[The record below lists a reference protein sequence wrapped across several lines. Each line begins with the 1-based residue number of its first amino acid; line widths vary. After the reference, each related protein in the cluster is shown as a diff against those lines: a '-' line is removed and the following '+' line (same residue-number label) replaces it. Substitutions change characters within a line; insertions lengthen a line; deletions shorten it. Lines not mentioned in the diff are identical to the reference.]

1 MTEGILVVVGALVVW
16 LLYRLRHW
24 PARLRGVVREVRDA
38 AVATRVLEARVEWL
52 TQLAR
57 AISGP
62 RPSAEAF
69 PFDGGQWDLI
79 GGDGKGWPAD
89 TYYKVRGLAVH
100 DGDLYAS
107 LTGPQADGPQGEVWR
122 WTEGAWACV
131 GAEADFLGSGERS
144 SIDHLF
150 SSPQGLLAAHRRG
163 VWCWAEQRW
172 SALSQGLSLDEGCG
186 PYSFADWD
194 GRVLMG
200 QWGRPRVAV
209 LGDGGLWNYLPDP
222 VGGWGRGARTIYA
235 LQAWGGHLYAAT
247 GTGKTTG
254 SASSVWRF
262 DGQRWEQVGGGGIR
276 GSWSRDGIPF
286 VLSLGVFDDRLV
298 ATISRPPDTPAAVSN
313 VWVFD
318 GDRWGA
324 WGVGATP
331 ALMAQ
336 SLIMND
342 AIDYRGHL
350 VVATGHGER
359 RAAAIWALADGEVW
373 RAVGPERLNHPG
385 RGEGGWWVY
394 RLCTDG
400 HCLYASLA
408 GHRGAAAVLRFTPR
422 RTE

>member
-1 MTEGILVVVGALVVW
+1 MW
-16 LLYRLRHW
+16 LGYRLRYW
-24 PARLRGVVREVRDA
+24 LTRLRGVVREVRAA
-38 AVATRVLEARVEWL
+38 AVATRVLEGRTEWL
-52 TQLAR
+52 TQLAKPI
-57 AISGP
+57 AGP
-62 RPSAEAF
+62 RLSAEAF
-69 PFDGGQWDLI
+69 PFDDGKWDLI
-79 GGDGKGWPAD
+79 GGDGKGWPKD
-89 TYYKVRGLAVH
+89 FYYKVRGMAVY
-100 DGDLYAS
+100 DGNLYAS
-107 LTGPQADGPQGEVWR
+107 LTGPQADGPKGEVWR
-122 WTEGAWACV
+122 WADGTWACM
-131 GAEADFLGSGERS
+131 GAEVDFPGAGEKS

-163 VWCWAEQRW
+163 VWCWAGQRW
-172 SALSQGLSLDEGCG
+172 LALSQGLSLDARCG

-194 GRVLMG
+194 GRVVMG

-222 VGGWGRGARTIYA
+222 DGGWGHNARTIYA
-235 LQAWGGHLYAAT
+235 LQAWKGSLYAAT

-254 SASSVWRF
+254 PASSVWRF

-286 VLSLGVFDDRLV
+286 VLSLSVFDDRLV
-298 ATISRPPDTPAAVSN
+298 ATISRPLDTPASVSN
-313 VWVFD
+313 LWVFD

-350 VVATGHGER
+350 VAATGHGER

-373 RAVGPERLNHPG
+373 RSVGPEWLNHPG
-385 RGEGGWWVY
+385 QGEGGWWVY

-400 HCLYASLA
+400 HCLFASLA
-408 GHRGAAAVLRFTPR
+408 GHQGAAAVLRFTPR
-422 RTE
+422 QTD